1 MNTFIKKHSI
11 LLILTMTLFA
21 LFIFGQD
28 AIKIFRYDRGAIL
41 NYELWRLI
49 TGHLSHL
56 TVTHALLNLTGLMII
71 WFIFFSYLST
81 KQWLIVIVTSMLTI
95 DLLFLIL
102 NPELKWYAG
111 MSGVLHGMFIAGCIV
126 AIKPGAHL
134 EIALLIGVIL
144 KLLWEQYAGPA
155 QISIELTGGDVITE
169 AHLYGAIGG
178 GIVALFFALK
188 KNPISTNRTRY
199 AE

>member
-11 LLILTMTLFA
+11 FLVLTMTMFA
-21 LFIFGQD
+21 LFLFGQD
-28 AIKIFRYDRGAIL
+28 AIEIFRYDRGAIL

-56 TVTHALLNLTGLMII
+56 TATHVLLNLTGLMII
-71 WFIFFSYLST
+71 WFFFSYFST
-81 KQWLIVIVTSMLTI
+81 KQWLIVIVTNMLTI
-95 DLLFLIL
+95 DLLCLIL
-102 NPELKWYAG
+102 SPELEWYTG

-126 AIKPGAHL
+126 TIKSGGHL
-134 EIALLIGVIL
+134 EIALLVGVIL

-155 QISIELTGGDVITE
+155 QISVELTGGDVITE

-178 GIVALFFALK
+178 GIVALFFRK
-188 KNPISTNRTRY
+188 GINF
-199 AE
+199 